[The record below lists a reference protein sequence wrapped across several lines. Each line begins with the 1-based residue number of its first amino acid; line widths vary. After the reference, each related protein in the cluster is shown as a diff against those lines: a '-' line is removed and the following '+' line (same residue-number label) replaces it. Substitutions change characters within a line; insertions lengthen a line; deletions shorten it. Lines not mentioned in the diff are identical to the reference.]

1 MGTLRPR
8 VADHAAATAP
18 AAMGEHRKGG
28 AVSGERPGVAWGAT
42 CGSKM
47 AKKIIS
53 RIIHLWFRNVEWK
66 QFTK

>member
-1 MGTLRPR
+1 
-8 VADHAAATAP
+8 
-18 AAMGEHRKGG
+18 MGEHRKGG